1 MAEVKMAWDRQPD
14 DRQWKG
20 PEGEDP
26 RTLYQMLM
34 TSVERFGN
42 EPCFG
47 YIPGEGMA
55 RVHINYN
62 EFGELSTSVA
72 KRLNDLGVKAGDR
85 VAIILDNSV
94 QWAALSYGA
103 NAIGAAY
110 TAMYTHQHGSE
121 WAYILGDST
130 PSIIAVANT
139 AVLDKLVDNL
149 PSEAS
154 AWPECGVILLGDEPA
169 NKIPPKGI
177 EVHMWSDFVAEGR
190 ASENDFE
197 IADDPFAL
205 NTLIYTSGTTG
216 NPKGVM
222 LTNWNTLS
230 NILCV
235 QSAFKIYVG
244 DKNAAF
250 LPWAHSF
257 GSTFDLHWMI
267 RCGVHIN
274 LISDLTK
281 IADECI
287 EIKPAVLLAVPRVWN
302 KFYDR
307 VNSQFE
313 AATGVKKFL
322 IGKAKKSAA
331 KRIAKANVECDAVPA
346 SGFFDKLYDK
356 LVWSKVRARFGG
368 NIRFCM
374 SGAAALSPDVAE
386 FIQMVGFSCYEGYGL
401 TETSPLVA
409 ANGWS
414 GPGKSRLRCV
424 GLVANGVKVT
434 IDTDAWDDPDR
445 PDEGEIIVHGPNV
458 MKGYWN
464 NEEATKEVIIE
475 PGVFRTGDLGK
486 LDKDGYLSIT
496 GRVKSQF
503 KLENG
508 KYVSPA
514 PLEENLKL
522 SPLVEQAVLDG
533 RNMLKTYLIVHPNM
547 DAMKSAMTAAGVDA
561 SGSNAEICARDST
574 KKWLLDELKTNNM
587 KAPVWK
593 GYEIAA
599 NIILD
604 SEEWTTDNDMLTPSM
619 KVKLRNLLKH
629 HEGAIAEFS

>member
-1 MAEVKMAWDRQPD
+1 
-14 DRQWKG
+14 
-20 PEGEDP
+20 
-26 RTLYQMLM
+26 M
-34 TSVERFGN
+34 TSVERFGT

-55 RVHINYN
+55 RVHLDYN
-62 EFGELSTSVA
+62 TFGELSTSVA
-72 KRLNDLGVKAGDR
+72 KKLNDIGVEKGDR
-85 VAIILDNSV
+85 VALILDNSV

-130 PSIIAVANT
+130 PALIAVANT
-139 AVLDKLVDNL
+139 TVLDKLVDNL
-149 PSEAS
+149 PSDAS
-154 AWPECGVILLGDEPA
+154 AWPRCGVILLGDDEA

-177 EVHMWSDFVAEGR
+177 EVHSWTDFVASGR
-190 ASENDFE
+190 ASKNDFE

-274 LISDLTK
+274 LISDLTR

-331 KRIAKANVECDAVPA
+331 KRIAKADVECDAVPA
-346 SGFFDKLYDK
+346 KGVFDKLYDK

-401 TETSPLVA
+401 TETSPLVS

-414 GPGKSRLRCV
+414 GPGTSKLRCV
-424 GLVANGVKVT
+424 GRVANGVKVT

-464 NEEATKEVIIE
+464 NEEATKEVIME

-486 LDKDGYLSIT
+486 LSKDGYLAIT

-547 DAMKSAMTAAGVDA
+547 DALKSAMSGAGVDA
-561 SGSNAEICARDST
+561 SGSNAEICARKTT
-574 KKWLLDELKTNNM
+574 KEWLLAELKSNNM
-587 KAPVWK
+587 KSPVWK
-593 GYEIAA
+593 GYEVAA
-599 NIILD
+599 NLILD
-604 SEEWTTDNDMLTPSM
+604 HEEWTTDNDMLTPSM

>member
-1 MAEVKMAWDRQPD
+1 
-14 DRQWKG
+14 
-20 PEGEDP
+20 
-26 RTLYQMLM
+26 MLM
-34 TSVERFGN
+34 TSVERFGS

-47 YIPGEGMA
+47 YIPGEGME
-55 RVHINYN
+55 RVHLNYN
-62 EFGELSTSVA
+62 EFGELATSVA
-72 KRLNDLGVKAGDR
+72 KRLNDAGVNAGDR

-94 QWAALSYGA
+94 EWAALSYGA

-130 PSIIAVANT
+130 PAILAVANVK
-139 AVLDKLVDNL
+139 VLDKLVDNL
-149 PSEAS
+149 PSDAS
-154 AWPECGVILLGDEPA
+154 AWPSCGIILLGDEEA
-169 NKIPPKGI
+169 NKLPPEGI
-177 EVHMWSDFVAEGR
+177 EIHKWAEFVAAGR
-190 ASENDFE
+190 ASENEFE

-274 LISDLTK
+274 LISDLTR

-313 AATGVKKFL
+313 AATGVKKIL
-322 IGKAKKSAA
+322 IGKAKKHAA
-331 KRIAKANVECDAVPA
+331 RRIAKAGVECDAVPP
-346 SGFFDKLYDK
+346 SGFFDKLFDK
-356 LVWSKVRARFGG
+356 LVWKKVRARFGG

-414 GPGKSRLRCV
+414 GPGKSRLRTV
-424 GLVANGVKVT
+424 GRVANGVKVT

-464 NEEATKEVIIE
+464 NEAATKEVIME

-486 LDKDGYLSIT
+486 LDKDGYLAIT

-533 RNMLKTYLIVHPNM
+533 RNMLKTFLIVHPNM
-547 DAMKSAMTAAGVDA
+547 EALKSAMNSAGVDA
-561 SGSNAEICARDST
+561 SGSDADICAVNQR
-574 KKWLLDELKTNNM
+574 EI
-587 KAPVWK
+587 
-593 GYEIAA
+593 GYLV
-599 NIILD
+599 N
-604 SEEWTTDNDMLTPSM
+604 
-619 KVKLRNLLKH
+619 
-629 HEGAIAEFS
+629 